1 MAVVH
6 TSPPRPVTRRKFLRN
21 SLIAATGLGV
31 YAGEIE
37 RLYISVTRHNVAIH
51 GLPPAF
57 DGARIAQLS
66 DIHLDNYTEPLFLEH
81 AVKVV
86 DDQNPDYVFLTGDYV
101 TNGLT
106 TTKFAR
112 GAAWQCANILRN
124 LKCDQRYAILGN
136 HDALVGSKEIKTAFD
151 DNGIPMLIN
160 SCAPLERREARIW
173 LAGLDDAAESDPRID
188 LAIPKRIRG
197 IAEEPVILLCHE
209 PDYADNILEK
219 PAGQAV
225 SLMLSGHTHG
235 GQVRLP
241 LMGPMNLPG
250 LGQKYVEGWFR
261 LGNLQLYVNRG
272 LGAVGVPFRFNCPP
286 EISVFTLRR
295 A

>member
-1 MAVVH
+1 MA
-6 TSPPRPVTRRKFLRN
+6 
-21 SLIAATGLGV
+21 V

-37 RLYISVTRHNVAIH
+37 RHFISVTRHNVAIP
-51 GLPPAF
+51 GLPAQF
-57 DGARIAQLS
+57 DGATIAQLS

-81 AVKVV
+81 AVNVV
-86 DDQNPDYVFLTGDYV
+86 NDLNPDYVFLTGDYV

-112 GAAWQCANILRN
+112 GAAWQCADILRN
-124 LKCDQRYAILGN
+124 LKCSQRYAILGN
-136 HDALVGSKEIKTAFD
+136 HDVLVGSKEIKLAFD
-151 DNGIPMLIN
+151 DNGIPMLVN
-160 SCAPLERREARIW
+160 SCTALERGETRIW
-173 LAGLDDAAESDPRID
+173 LAGLDDAAESHPRID
-188 LAIPKRIRG
+188 LAIPEGIRG

-209 PDYADNILEK
+209 PDYADNILRT
-219 PAGQAV
+219 PAGRAV

-235 GQVRLP
+235 GQVRFP
-241 LMGPMNLPG
+241 MMGPMNLPS
-250 LGQKYVEGWFR
+250 LGKKYVEGWFR
-261 LGNLQLYVNRG
+261 LGDLQLYVNRG